1 MKRPSQSISSLCQK
15 DEAILRAEVW
25 LRASESRNASD
36 EEQEYDVAGILVWR
50 CGLEPFISRDT
61 RIMHLLVGKLG
72 G

>member
-1 MKRPSQSISSLCQK
+1 MKRCGGEHRNPP
-15 DEAILRAEVW
+15 
-25 LRASESRNASD
+25 NASD